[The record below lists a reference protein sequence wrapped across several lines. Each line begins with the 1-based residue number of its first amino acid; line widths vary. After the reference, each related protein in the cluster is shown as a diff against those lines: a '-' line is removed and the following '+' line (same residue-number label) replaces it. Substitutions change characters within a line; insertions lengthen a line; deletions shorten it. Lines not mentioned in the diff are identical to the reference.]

1 MAKKIFCDVCGNEMT
16 YGEVPGYLLGKEA
29 VLNVEGSGGCK
40 LKFIVAVKVEPV
52 EVGNGEHVD
61 ICGGCRLFL
70 LDRMDRRTLEEMES
84 SRGDAMAANQRET
97 KR

>member
-1 MAKKIFCDVCGNEMT
+1 MAKKIFCDVCGDEMT

-29 VLNVEGSGGCK
+29 VLNVEDSGGRK
-40 LKFIVAVKVEPV
+40 LQFSVAVKVESV
-52 EVGNGEHVD
+52 GVGNGEHVD
-61 ICGGCRLFL
+61 ICGSCRLFL

-84 SRGDAMAANQRET
+84 SRNDAEAANKREV

>member
-29 VLNVEGSGGCK
+29 VLNVEGSGGRK
-40 LKFIVAVKVEPV
+40 LQFSVAVKVEP
-52 EVGNGEHVD
+52 EGVGNGEHVD
-61 ICGGCRLFL
+61 ICGSCRLFL
-70 LDRMDRRTLEEMES
+70 LDRMDRRTLDEMQS
-84 SRGDAMAANQRET
+84 SRDDAVAANQREA